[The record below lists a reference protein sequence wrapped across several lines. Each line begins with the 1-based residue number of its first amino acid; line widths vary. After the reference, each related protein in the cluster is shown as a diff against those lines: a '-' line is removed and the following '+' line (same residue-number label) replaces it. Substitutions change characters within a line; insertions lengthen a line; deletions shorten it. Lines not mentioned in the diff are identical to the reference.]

1 MENNKETHWGTSIMY
16 QNICECLNG
25 LKKYGEALEYGEKG
39 RKLMS
44 EIGRLSYFRIILEK
58 APVILLIVSV
68 LNEFDLN
75 YSNLKYFSFN
85 FPFILIYYWSLKRSG
100 SIGYGLIFLS
110 GLFNDVVVGMPIGV
124 SALAYLLICG
134 FSAYLR
140 NITLRP
146 SLVKDWFF
154 FGFTILVVNSVIYVV
169 VSLFFHI
176 QIIYVDIL
184 VNILFTFLL
193 YVIFSNLFDYYQR
206 LVFGAVND

>member
-1 MENNKETHWGTSIMY
+1 
-16 QNICECLNG
+16 
-25 LKKYGEALEYGEKG
+25 
-39 RKLMS
+39 MS
-44 EIGRLSYFRIILEK
+44 EIGRLNYFRIILEK
-58 APVILLIVSV
+58 APIILLIVSV

-75 YSNLKYFSFN
+75 YLNLKYFSFN
-85 FPFILIYYWSLKRSG
+85 FPFILIYYWSLKRPG
-100 SIGYGLIFLS
+100 NIGYGLIFLS

-154 FGFTILVVNSVIYVV
+154 FGFAILAVNSVIYVV

-184 VNILFTFLL
+184 INISFTFLF

-206 LVFGAVND
+206 LVFGAVNV